1 MFRAQMPPM
10 PLRRGPLLRR
20 WAVAATLLVTSTP
33 AAAQIPGFPPG
44 VKPTPEQAQQLLET
58 RPDLVQQLRQKIA
71 LSGLTPDQIRARL
84 RAAGYPENML
94 DPYLGGADTSQ
105 TVTPQ
110 PGTLGAVRALGLLSP
125 EALDSLRLVDS
136 LSPGSEA
143 ARARTDSLRADSLA
157 DSTVVKG
164 LKRFGLDVFRR
175 ATTRFVPVEA
185 GPVDPNYRIGPGDV
199 LVLILTG
206 DVESAQTLEVTREG
220 FVVIPQVGQVYVAN
234 LTLAQV
240 QDQLFSRLGRVYS
253 GVRRGPN
260 PRTRFTVTVA
270 RLRNI
275 QVYVTGDVVRP
286 GAYQI
291 SAAGT
296 ALTALYAAGGPTEN
310 GSLRTVAVRR
320 GDKVVDSVDVYDYLL
335 HGINRSDLRLESGDV
350 IFVPVRGPLVKVAG
364 RVVRPAIYEVK
375 PSETLRDLITAAGGF
390 DANAVRGRI
399 QISRIVPAS
408 QRPATGRERV
418 VIDLSG
424 EELAAGGVPAF
435 PMTAGD
441 SVHVFEVPRRSRDF
455 VTVRGDVYFE
465 GRVGF
470 ASGMKLSEAIR
481 LAGGPKPDVYLGRIL
496 VSRVQPDS
504 SRVQL
509 RSAFADS
516 TGRVT
521 DDLALQEED
530 EVRVF
535 SRAVFRAQPYVTIV
549 GAVRQS
555 GRIPYREGMT
565 LRDAASSRRASP
577 RMPCWTRPRSRG
589 FPRPDPRAR
598 LPRPSGFRSIRA
610 TCFRR
615 APGAPRR
622 PEGDRRGGAQA
633 V

>member
-1 MFRAQMPPM
+1 M
-10 PLRRGPLLRR
+10 
-20 WAVAATLLVTSTP
+20 
-33 AAAQIPGFPPG
+33 
-44 VKPTPEQAQQLLET
+44 
-58 RPDLVQQLRQKIA
+58 
-71 LSGLTPDQIRARL
+71 
-84 RAAGYPENML
+84 
-94 DPYLGGADTSQ
+94 
-105 TVTPQ
+105 
-110 PGTLGAVRALGLLSP
+110 
-125 EALDSLRLVDS
+125 
-136 LSPGSEA
+136 
-143 ARARTDSLRADSLA
+143 
-157 DSTVVKG
+157 VKG

-375 PSETLRDLITAAGGF
+375 PSETLRDADNG
-390 DANAVRGRI
+390 RGRLRR
-399 QISRIVPAS
+399 QCGPGPDPDQSHRAGQSAPCHRARAS
-408 QRPATGRERV
+408 ASSICP
-418 VIDLSG
+418 G

-435 PMTAGD
+435 PLTAAT
-441 SVHVFEVPRRSRDF
+441 RS
-455 VTVRGDVYFE
+455 T
-465 GRVGF
+465 
-470 ASGMKLSEAIR
+470 
-481 LAGGPKPDVYLGRIL
+481 
-496 VSRVQPDS
+496 S
-504 SRVQL
+504 SRWPGAAAT
-509 RSAFADS
+509 SSPSGA
-516 TGRVT
+516 TCT
-521 DDLALQEED
+521 
-530 EVRVF
+530 
-535 SRAVFRAQPYVTIV
+535 SRAGWVSP
-549 GAVRQS
+549 
-555 GRIPYREGMT
+555 
-565 LRDAASSRRASP
+565 AA
-577 RMPCWTRPRSRG
+577 
-589 FPRPDPRAR
+589 
-598 LPRPSGFRSIRA
+598 
-610 TCFRR
+610 
-615 APGAPRR
+615 
-622 PEGDRRGGAQA
+622 
-633 V
+633 